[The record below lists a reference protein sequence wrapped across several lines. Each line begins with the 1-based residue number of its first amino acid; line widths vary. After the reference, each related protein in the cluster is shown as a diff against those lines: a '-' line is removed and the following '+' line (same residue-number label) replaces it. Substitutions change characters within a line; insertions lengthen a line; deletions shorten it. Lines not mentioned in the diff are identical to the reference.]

1 MRRPVVN
8 DRAPSLLLL
17 CALTLAAA
25 PLSGQS
31 TAARSGP
38 LDARLL
44 AALVWRNVG
53 PFRGG
58 RISAVSGVIGQPGVF
73 YVGTP
78 AGGVWKTT
86 SAGATWYPVFD
97 SVRSVSSIGAV
108 EVAPSDPDVI
118 YVGTGDLNSFLE
130 GMGDGMYKSSDA
142 GRTWRH
148 MGLEGTQQI
157 TAILVHP
164 RDPNLVLV
172 AALGG
177 FFQTQS
183 DARGIFRSIDGGATW
198 VKTLYIDDKTGIGTL
213 ARAADAPDVIFAATR
228 FRYLAA
234 GARIAPQPDTA
245 QTRTRLYKST
255 DGGLTWREIVGGGL
269 PPLRGRVSIAAAI
282 GSNGQRVYLIGDFGL
297 YRSDDGGTS
306 WRQMA
311 ADDKRIAN
319 AQGGYNSGVYVDP
332 KNADIVYT
340 FHVTAYRSTDGGNS
354 FTGFK
359 GGPPG
364 GDDPQVMW
372 IDPTDGKR
380 MLMGYD
386 QGAIVSLD
394 GGDTWSS
401 WYNQSTEQVYH
412 IATDNAFPY
421 WIYATQQDAG
431 AIATRS
437 RGDLGTITPIDWKPV
452 PGWEWGTILPDPR
465 DPSMVFSSGL
475 SISKIS
481 YPGGAWINVG
491 PEQDPSLKLRSSLNA
506 PIVFATWHGK
516 QELLAGYQY
525 VMASTDRGATWAKLS
540 PDLTVPHPGVPT
552 LTGVHEPARDTTMP
566 LRAIWSVAAST
577 VSPGVIWTGAT
588 NGIMQVSRD
597 HGKSWSDVTIPGT
610 EIAAR
615 PIRPAV
621 EASGFAAGAAYAALD
636 LHSRGDYGP
645 YIYRTRDYGRTWTKI
660 VTGLPPTLPGGA
672 FVRVVRADPK
682 RRGLLFAGS
691 ESGVYISFD
700 DGDTWQ
706 SLMLNLPTTQFND
719 IAIHDND
726 LIVGTYGRGIWILDD
741 CAVLRQLDP
750 AAGAEPAHL
759 YKPSDAVRVRRNV
772 DYNTPFPREEPQA
785 PNPPEGAIL
794 YYSLAVKPSGH
805 ITVDVLDAR
814 GDVVRHLTSAPTPP
828 VREAARPPMESF
840 WLARPSALPVN
851 VGLNRA
857 TWDMRYDAPPA
868 FAHSFA
874 FNGNP
879 GSTPALP
886 EGPLALPGVYTVR
899 LTVDGR
905 RYTQTITVRADPR
918 THVSPVV
925 LAAQHALLMRL
936 NSGLRATWDDFRPV
950 AALRA
955 AVARVPPD
963 TVSEVGKAA
972 KALAATLDS
981 IAGDSLADARQVWD
995 DRPAA
1000 WSLVELNSEFGLQ
1013 LTAQDNADHAPTQAA
1028 LAEARQS
1035 CAELG
1040 KVVGRWQQTVQ
1051 RDVPAFNQLLTRHG
1065 MTALAIPPAGA
1076 TLCAS

>member
-17 CALTLAAA
+17 CALSLAAA

-183 DARGIFRSIDGGATW
+183 DARGVFRSTDGGATW

-269 PPLRGRVSIAAAI
+269 PPLRGRVSIAVAI
-282 GSNGQRVYLIGDFGL
+282 GSNAQRVYLIGDFGL

-386 QGAIVSLD
+386 QGAIVSFD

-525 VMASTDRGATWAKLS
+525 VMASTDRGATWARLS

-621 EASGFAAGAAYAALD
+621 EASGFGAGAAYAGLD

-660 VTGLPPTLPGGA
+660 VTGLPQTLPGGA

-886 EGPLALPGVYTVR
+886 EGPLALPGVYTVQ

-1013 LTAQDNADHAPTQAA
+1013 LTAQDNADHVPTQAA

-1065 MTALAIPPAGA
+1065 MTALAIPPAGG